1 MEKFFAKIFELPEFR
16 LFLDYW
22 YVWIL
27 LIPVLL
33 FIAKYN
39 NKS

>member
-1 MEKFFAKIFELPEFR
+1 MGKFFRGIFELPEFR

-22 YVWIL
+22 YVWIP
-27 LIPVLL
+27 LILVLL
-33 FIAKYN
+33 FIAKCN